1 MKNTIILATFSVLLF
16 TSCSKSGVDDNGT
29 GNTTVVDASAVPQAS
44 RTSFN
49 NDFSGAT
56 GVEWQRNSSTSF
68 TVQFNHTSVILPDTM
83 IAATSHHIVLYA
95 WMHLCH
101 K

>member
-16 TSCSKSGVDDNGT
+16 TSCSKSSVDDNGT
-29 GNTTVVDASAVPQAS
+29 GNTAVPVSLYSLTIA
-44 RTSFN
+44 
-49 NDFSGAT
+49 A
-56 GVEWQRNSSTSF
+56 
-68 TVQFNHTSVILPDTM
+68 SVILPDTM